1 MFIKFHFIIFHL
13 IEGKEKV
20 QLKKINFNVVRV
32 SLGETF
38 WIVPTGG
45 SHGVKLWAAGSRMGA
60 RLQQTEAAPILIAQP
75 IVLLPNTVA
84 DPWSWALKMAAVA

>member
-20 QLKKINFNVVRV
+20 QLKKINFDIVRV

-45 SHGVKLWAAGSRMGA
+45 SHGVELWAAGTTDGG
-60 RLQQTEAAPILIAQP
+60 QVT
-75 IVLLPNTVA
+75 A
-84 DPWSWALKMAAVA
+84 DWRSSYPSDRPAYCTFTKYRRSIHGPGL